1 MRAAGFIARV
11 ALVGVFLLP
20 TPADAAE
27 FELKLHHALPPSSP
41 AHRSML
47 VPWAR
52 RLEAESGGRLH
63 VTVYPAMQLG
73 GQAPQLIDQAR
84 DGVVDVVW
92 TLAGSTPGRFPRTEV
107 FELPFLNADPVTM
120 NLALHDFLRLH
131 PEEFAEYHLIAA
143 FVHAGQ
149 ALHSRR
155 PVRSLAD
162 FRGLKVRIPGRV
174 GAWLIESLGGIPLGS
189 PVSAVPELLSRGVVD
204 AALIPFEVVRSLRV
218 DELVD
223 YHVTLDRAG
232 SDRFHTQVFVIAMN
246 LASYRR
252 LPPDVRAVIDHNSGE
267 ALARWLGEVWM
278 QNEAPGLALAAE
290 SGQMV
295 RLSPQVVAEMRR
307 RVEGPVRQRWFGLV
321 AERGL
326 DGPAL
331 LREAE
336 HLIEARSRP

>member
-1 MRAAGFIARV
+1 MRAAGLIARV
-11 ALVGVFLLP
+11 ALVALGLFQHPV
-20 TPADAAE
+20 DAAE

-47 VPWAR
+47 VPWAAK
-52 RLEAESGGRLH
+52 LEAESGGRLH
-63 VTVYPAMQLG
+63 LTVYPAMQLG

-84 DGVVDVVW
+84 DGVVDIVW

-107 FELPFLNADPVTM
+107 FELPFLNADPETM
-120 NLALHDFLRLH
+120 NLALHDFLRRH

-223 YHVTLDRAG
+223 YHVTLDRPG

-246 LASYRR
+246 LESYRR
-252 LPPDVRAVIDHNSGE
+252 LPPDIRAVIDRNSGE
-267 ALARWLGEVWM
+267 AMARWLGQLWM
-278 QNEAPGLALAAE
+278 QNEEPGLELAAA
-290 SGQMV
+290 SGHV
-295 RLSPQVVAEMRR
+295 IRLSPQVVAQMRST
-307 RVEGPVRQRWFGLV
+307 VEEPVRQRWFRLV

-331 LREAE
+331 FQEAE
-336 HLIEARSRP
+336 RLIGARGQP